1 MEEMEA
7 APTARANVNR
17 FGVECMI
24 SLQAYVWGE
33 SCDVESGSGK
43 SSGLRLAKSA
53 PCYYC
58 YTRKQ
63 TILQPATATSPK
75 WI

>member
-43 SSGLRLAKSA
+43 SSGHLAKSA
-53 PCYYC
+53 V
-58 YTRKQ
+58 
-63 TILQPATATSPK
+63 LLLL
-75 WI
+75 